1 MGLTLRLIFAL
12 AFALWVLPKIVTL
25 MGGPDGIDPSRL
37 LQKNDEY
44 GQRITD
50 GLNSDSAKLIATLDD
65 LRIYDAGLKRCIL
78 NEIKRLY
85 GSKLKH
91 VSELS
96 SLFCDSMGINSL
108 QGIEQIQNLKALSL
122 RNNNITSISD
132 LLSLSKLESLDL
144 SGNPEIDDF
153 TSLTRL
159 DKLKRVSTPDLSSI
173 YCYKVEEVF
182 EHLNN
187 NQSSYGNSAQA
198 MIRNVQCRGQSTLRT
213 DSLRKKKDRGGRL
226 SIDERRLLS
235 DYETNQRRR

>member
-44 GQRITD
+44 GLRIKD